1 MRYMYQFIIPFSG
14 LKEGMHDFAFD
25 LEDKFFEHFE
35 YTEIKKGK
43 VHVDCLLEKQ
53 SRMMILQFRIRGTV
67 FVPCDRCGEEFG
79 LEIAGEQN
87 LIVKYGESHTEES
100 EDILVITEKEH
111 EIDISQ
117 YLYEYVHL
125 LLPMKKTHP
134 EDEQGQSQCN
144 PEILRY
150 IKDTEEHPV
159 DPRWEVLQKIKNNNK
174 D

>member
-1 MRYMYQFIIPFSG
+1 MHYMNRFIIPFSG

-35 YTEIKKGK
+35 YTEISKCK

-53 SRMMILQFRIRGTV
+53 SRMMVLHFTIAGTV

-79 LEIAGEQN
+79 LDIAGEQK
-87 LIVKYGESHTEES
+87 LFVKYGETHTEES

-117 YLYEYVHL
+117 YLYEYVLL

-134 EDEQGQSQCN
+134 EDEHGNSLCN
-144 PEILRY
+144 PEILRF
-150 IKDTEEHPV
+150 IKDTEEQPI
-159 DPRWEVLQKIKNNNK
+159 DPRWEVLQKLKENNT